1 MLKLA
6 ILGFLYDRPLHG
18 YQLRRHLAALTG
30 HVRPISD
37 GSLYPA
43 IKRLEADGL
52 LVRETEPGS
61 AAAPRHTLHLTDAG
75 RTALLDR
82 LREPEPLDISD
93 GNRWTT
99 VVSFLRHLDDPAAQ
113 AAVLRRRLDFL
124 SEPASFFYEDDR
136 PRSAEEFTDP
146 FRRGLL
152 LTARATT
159 EAELTWLH
167 AALAELERPQA
178 D

>member
-18 YQLRRHLAALTG
+18 YELRRHLAALTG

-37 GSLYPA
+37 GTLYPA

-61 AAAPRHTLHLTDAG
+61 AAAPRHTLHLTEAG

-93 GNRWTT
+93 GNRWFILLA
-99 VVSFLRHLDDPAAQ
+99 SLRHLDDPAAQ
-113 AAVLRRRLDFL
+113 AAVLRRRLAFL

-136 PRSAEEFTDP
+136 PRTAEEFTDP
-146 FRRGLL
+146 FRSGMLL
-152 LTARATT
+152 IARATT
-159 EAELTWLH
+159 GTEVDWLRTT
-167 AALAELERPQA
+167 LAELDGR
-178 D
+178 